1 MDPTTP
7 PAKPPR
13 AAGHHPRGIAF
24 RDVVTRDEAASLARR
39 CLGEDARLVEYY
51 LRPYSEE
58 KIGFLGQHL
67 RLVIVSKVSG
77 EVDEKLSLFVKT
89 VPRDLPGQA
98 AYIEEKGCF
107 RKESDF
113 FRDYVPLIAQDDYDD
128 DDDGEEEATSWCPT
142 CYLAKPDVLVFE
154 DLRLRG
160 YANQPRMFELAA
172 MRSAVACLARFHASS
187 LRLEARLGG
196 RPLVETFPRLL
207 EETEFKRSGRSFE
220 WYANAMDLAV
230 RLARERFGHEDE
242 AGLRRAGD
250 TVFDMCRASRDKLN
264 VVSHGD
270 LWSSNLMFD
279 AALRRC
285 RLVDYQLL
293 RYAPLSHDLAQLLYL
308 CSTRDF
314 RRRHEA
320 KMIELYTATLLERL
334 STRYEGPQPSRD
346 EILRGYE
353 EQRMPACATAV
364 IFHPTVLMSGR
375 DAARIMDEPA
385 TYEEYYF
392 RNRLPF
398 VRLIMAG
405 DKEYEARILEDV
417 EELIEMSRRY
427 DNVPKPT

>member
-13 AAGHHPRGIAF
+13 AASHRPRDIAF
-24 RDVVTRDEAASLARR
+24 RDVVTRDEAAWLARR

-67 RLVIVSKVSG
+67 RLVIVAKVSSSG
-77 EVDEKLSLFVKT
+77 SSSEAVDEKLSLFVKT

-113 FRDYVPLIAQDDYDD
+113 FRDYVALIGD
-128 DDDGEEEATSWCPT
+128 EEEATSWCPT

-172 MRSAVACLARFHASS
+172 MKSAVVCLARFHASS

-196 RPLVETFPRLL
+196 RPLVDRFPRLL
-207 EETEFKRSGRSFE
+207 EETEFKRSGRSLE

-250 TVFDMCRASRDKLN
+250 TVFAMCRASRDKLN

-279 AALRRC
+279 AGLRHC

-293 RYAPLSHDLAQLLYL
+293 RYAPLGHDLAQLLYL

-314 RRRHEA
+314 RRRNEA
-320 KMIELYTATLLERL
+320 KMIELYTETLLERL
-334 STRYEGPQPSRD
+334 STTRYEGPRPERED
-346 EILRGYE
+346 ILRCYE

-375 DAARIMDEPA
+375 VAAQIMDEPA

-398 VRLIMAG
+398 VRRIMAG

-417 EELIEMSRRY
+417 EELVEMSRRY
-427 DNVPKPT
+427 DDLPKPT